1 MFCGAR
7 RTGLRRRQLRGGAEV
22 AAGPRGLRLAAV
34 KRIFLGVTG
43 ASGAAYAATALRALT
58 DAGCEVGLCVSRAG
72 AHVISHELLAA
83 GRGAPG
89 DPDGVVREFVIR
101 AGAAPGQVTI
111 LELDDLTASFASGSS
126 LAPAA
131 LICPCSGSTLASIAH
146 GVARNL
152 IHRCA
157 DVMLKERR
165 TLVLMTRETP
175 LSLIHIENMATV
187 TRAGAIVLPASPGFY
202 ANPTQVSQ
210 LVDFMVGKALDHLG
224 VAHGL
229 LARWGEDG
237 DTVVPTDPTQA
248 RQ

>member
-1 MFCGAR
+1 MSGPRVFAGCRAR
-7 RTGLRRRQLRGGAEV
+7 SRSRAVLVASGLRWL
-22 AAGPRGLRLAAV
+22 PV

-58 DAGCEVGLCVSRAG
+58 DAGCEVGLCVSQSG
-72 AHVISHELLAA
+72 AHVISHEILRA
-83 GRGAPG
+83 GRQAPT
-89 DPDGVVREFVIR
+89 DPDGVVREFVLR
-101 AGAAPGQVTI
+101 SAANPAKVTI
-111 LELDDLTASFASGSS
+111 LALDDLTAPFASGSS

-146 GVARNL
+146 GTGRNL
-152 IHRCA
+152 IQRCG

-187 TRAGAIVLPASPGFY
+187 TRAGAIVMPASPGFY
-202 ANPTQVSQ
+202 NHPDHVTD

-224 VAHGL
+224 VPHGL
-229 LARWGEDG
+229 LPRWGEG
-237 DTVVPTDPTQA
+237 DQMLPPTSSTEA
-248 RQ
+248 RT

>member
-1 MFCGAR
+1 L
-7 RTGLRRRQLRGGAEV
+7 TPV
-22 AAGPRGLRLAAV
+22 T
-34 KRIFLGVTG
+34 RIFLGVTG

-72 AHVISHELLAA
+72 AHVISHELLLA
-83 GRGAPG
+83 GREAPS
-89 DPDGVVREFVIR
+89 DPDAVVREFVAR
-101 AGAAPGQVTI
+101 SEAAPEQVTI
-111 LELDDLTASFASGSS
+111 LGLDDLTAPFASGSS

-131 LICPCSGSTLASIAH
+131 LICPCSGSTLATIAH
-146 GVARNL
+146 GTARNL

-175 LSLIHIENMATV
+175 LSLIHIENMAAV
-187 TRAGAIVLPASPGFY
+187 TRAGAIVMPASPGFY
-202 ANPTQVSQ
+202 NNPTAVSE

-224 VAHGL
+224 VPHGL
-229 LARWGEDG
+229 LARWGEDDNMSG
-237 DTVVPTDPTQA
+237 PAEPTKA